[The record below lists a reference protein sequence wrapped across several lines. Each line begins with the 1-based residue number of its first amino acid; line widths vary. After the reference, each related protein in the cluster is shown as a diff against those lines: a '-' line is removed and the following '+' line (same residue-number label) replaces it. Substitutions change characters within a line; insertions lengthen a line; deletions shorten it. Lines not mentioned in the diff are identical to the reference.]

1 MRKTNFQRTISMT
14 EINDKYYEITEDV
27 QKLLNGH
34 CVCGSKDIG
43 DCGNC
48 DAHCICED
56 DIDDQREI
64 QRERDFDRIQQSIE
78 TDSGNTT

>member
-1 MRKTNFQRTISMT
+1 MCYTQFRMSQVLSDTSILF
-14 EINDKYYEITEDV
+14 
-27 QKLLNGH
+27 
-34 CVCGSKDIG
+34 SKESDQQ
-43 DCGNC
+43 D
-48 DAHCICED
+48 E

>member
-1 MRKTNFQRTISMT
+1 MCYTQFRMSQVLDSDNSILFSEQD
-14 EINDKYYEITEDV
+14 N
-27 QKLLNGH
+27 Q
-34 CVCGSKDIG
+34 
-43 DCGNC
+43 
-48 DAHCICED
+48 D

>member
-1 MRKTNFQRTISMT
+1 MSQVLSDTSILF
-14 EINDKYYEITEDV
+14 
-27 QKLLNGH
+27 
-34 CVCGSKDIG
+34 SKESDQQ
-43 DCGNC
+43 D
-48 DAHCICED
+48 E

>member
-14 EINDKYYEITEDV
+14 EIDDREDEENDFSQNPERQVGRFLTDEEKE
-27 QKLLNGH
+27 QMRL
-34 CVCGSKDIG
+34 
-43 DCGNC
+43 
-48 DAHCICED
+48 ED